1 MSGSGS
7 DEKVANILEV
17 LPQLTP
23 AEAGAIVAQNEDLSD
38 LNDLLAKALEYLGG
52 RQQHQQHANNA
63 TDLAADA
70 AALAAPAA
78 TPAAA
83 AESERL
89 KRREAKS
96 ERMTVEGLEEVQRRL
111 LRLTSSPT
119 AAAGAAAAGA
129 DAAAAAAPSQQP
141 DATVEY
147 FRIFNHQLDRRY
159 VAEDSTT
166 LHVRN
171 AECIYLR
178 MLNKF
183 PTLKPYSG
191 PGACDPEV
199 DYKTIS
205 SIDYVYNELQEQRF
219 EKKKIEM
226 LSSGRNAE
234 ELLLFHGTKHENVNL
249 ILRDNFRLDK
259 CRRTAYGPGLYFSE
273 VPAKSLGYG
282 PALILCRVLTGR
294 VQKPKTD
301 QEKFDPGRYDTYQAK
316 ELDKT
321 SGVAYIHV
329 VAHPSQVLPY
339 CVYHFEKKTDRW
351 RRLACPDGSSTGSR
365 FSSSAVAGQVDDL
378 VTSLAN
384 SHHQEQ
390 AQAIG
395 SQNWIPAPAPVGGG
409 QAYSRTRG
417 RPEAADP
424 LRAARLR
431 MWDLH
436 RSSSSGSG
444 AMPPPPPPPPAS
456 MLLDPPPLPPPPP
469 PLFGPSLYAST
480 LRSMSSATYG
490 QASSAAATASS
501 TATLT
506 APSTST
512 ATPTA
517 PSTSTATPTAP
528 STSTASSIL
537 TVPTSAARFNKEKRL
552 WKKYEE
558 RFAARRMGQE
568 VERIKKELTKKEE
581 KGAKKKDKSKKKKKA
596 PSCTVTTQD
605 AAAAASAAAGPVAGP
620 STAAEWRAAA
630 RAAWHSGGGGCVVAT
645 GASSSSS
652 NNNTNMT
659 ADGASASASN
669 VNGNGVLPEVIL
681 IDDDDDSTSATAA
694 AVATATACTTD
705 SSSLATAISSET
717 SSLSSSEASL
727 LPSSSSA
734 TKRTVGEEEEE
745 EDGKGEKEKRRKRQQ
760 GEEENMEG

>member
-23 AEAGAIVAQNEDLSD
+23 AEAGAIVAQNEDLAD

-52 RQQHQQHANNA
+52 RQQQQQHANNA
-63 TDLAADA
+63 TDLAAT

-78 TPAAA
+78 TPAAAAATPAAAA

-96 ERMTVEGLEEVQRRL
+96 EQMTVEGLEEVQRRL

-119 AAAGAAAAGA
+119 AAAAGAAAAGA
-129 DAAAAAAPSQQP
+129 DAAAAAAPSQLP
-141 DATVEY
+141 DATLEH

-183 PTLKPYSG
+183 PTLKPHSG
-191 PGACDPEV
+191 SGACDPEV

-234 ELLLFHGTKHENVNL
+234 ELLLFHGTKHENVNH

-351 RRLACPDGSSTGSR
+351 RSTSSR
-365 FSSSAVAGQVDDL
+365 FSSSAVAGQVNDL
-378 VTSLAN
+378 VTSLVN
-384 SHHQEQ
+384 RHQQ
-390 AQAIG
+390 QVQAIG
-395 SQNWIPAPAPVGGG
+395 SQNLIPPAPAPGE
-409 QAYSRTRG
+409 QTCSRTRG
-417 RPEAADP
+417 RLEAADP

-436 RSSSSGSG
+436 RSSSSSSG
-444 AMPPPPPPPPAS
+444 AMPPPPPPPH
-456 MLLDPPPLPPPPP
+456 
-469 PLFGPSLYAST
+469 LFGPSLYAST
-480 LRSMSSATYG
+480 LRSMSSPTYG
-490 QASSAAATASS
+490 QASSAATTASS
-501 TATLT
+501 TATL
-506 APSTST
+506 
-512 ATPTA
+512 
-517 PSTSTATPTAP
+517 TAP

-581 KGAKKKDKSKKKKKA
+581 KGAKKKDKPKKKKKA
-596 PSCTVTTQD
+596 ASSCTVTSQD
-605 AAAAASAAAGPVAGP
+605 AAAAAAAAAASAAGSAAGP
-620 STAAEWRAAA
+620 SAAAAWRAAA
-630 RAAWHSGGGGCVVAT
+630 KAAWHSSSCVVAT

-652 NNNTNMT
+652 SNTNMT
-659 ADGASASASN
+659 ADGASASAS
-669 VNGNGVLPEVIL
+669 VSNGNGVLPEVIL
-681 IDDDDDSTSATAA
+681 IDDDDDSTVATAA
-694 AVATATACTTD
+694 ACSTD
-705 SSSLATAISSET
+705 SSSMATAISSET

-734 TKRTVGEEEEE
+734 ATKRTGEEEEGG
-745 EDGKGEKEKRRKRQQ
+745 GKGEKEKRRRRQQ
-760 GEEENMEG
+760 GEEEEQMEG

>member
-70 AALAAPAA
+70 DALAAPAA

-351 RRLACPDGSSTGSR
+351 RSTSSR
-365 FSSSAVAGQVDDL
+365 FSSSAVAGQVNDL
-378 VTSLAN
+378 VTSLVN
-384 SHHQEQ
+384 RHQQ
-390 AQAIG
+390 QVQAIG
-395 SQNWIPAPAPVGGG
+395 SQNLIPPAPAPGE
-409 QAYSRTRG
+409 QTCSRTRG
-417 RPEAADP
+417 RLEAADP

-436 RSSSSGSG
+436 RSSSSSSG
-444 AMPPPPPPPPAS
+444 AMPPPPPPPH
-456 MLLDPPPLPPPPP
+456 
-469 PLFGPSLYAST
+469 LFGPSLYAST
-480 LRSMSSATYG
+480 LRSMSSPTYG
-490 QASSAAATASS
+490 QASSAATTASS

-512 ATPTA
+512 ATSTA
-517 PSTSTATPTAP
+517 PSTATPTLTAP

-581 KGAKKKDKSKKKKKA
+581 KGAKKKDKPKKKKKA
-596 PSCTVTTQD
+596 ASSCTVTSQD
-605 AAAAASAAAGPVAGP
+605 AAAAAAAAAAASAAGSAAGP
-620 STAAEWRAAA
+620 SAAAAWRAAA
-630 RAAWHSGGGGCVVAT
+630 KAAWHSSSCVVAT

-652 NNNTNMT
+652 SNTNMT
-659 ADGASASASN
+659 ADGASASAS
-669 VNGNGVLPEVIL
+669 VSNGNGVLPEVIL
-681 IDDDDDSTSATAA
+681 IDDDDDSTVATAA
-694 AVATATACTTD
+694 ACSTD
-705 SSSLATAISSET
+705 SSSMATAISSET

-734 TKRTVGEEEEE
+734 ATKRTGEEEEGG
-745 EDGKGEKEKRRKRQQ
+745 GKGEKEKRRRRQQ
-760 GEEENMEG
+760 GEEEEQMEG